1 MSAEHN
7 HAPRCCCAAD
17 FEHQDRPSC
26 PACPM
31 HGGLA
36 CICGTPGLNYAGP
49 ERDCPTHGELATPY
63 TEQET
68 TK

>member
-7 HAPRCCCAAD
+7 HPPLCCCD
-17 FEHQDRPSC
+17 DGPELGGTGPC
-26 PACPM
+26 PACP
-31 HGGLA
+31 
-36 CICGTPGLNYAGP
+36 
-49 ERDCPTHGELATPY
+49 EHGELAAPY